1 MINYA
6 EFAHGVAADTGGR
19 YEVGYSHTGV
29 YARLRADGAQWFA
42 LIGTGDAPTALV
54 TAP

>member
-19 YEVGYSHTGV
+19 YEVGYSASGV
-29 YARLRADGAQWFA
+29 YARLRADGAAWFV
-42 LIGTGDAPTALV
+42 LLGTGAEPTALV

>member
-1 MINYA
+1 MIYA
-6 EFAHGVAADTGGR
+6 EFAHGVAADTQGR
-19 YEVGYSHTGV
+19 YEVGYSTSGV